1 MPDTLKKFG
10 RVLMLVAVVII
21 LGVTF
26 WYGWIFL
33 ERLFGVPLFLKRI
46 FIVVMALLFLGLI
59 LYELGDIFKKG

>member
-10 RVLMLVAVVII
+10 KVLVLVAVVII
-21 LGVTF
+21 LGVTA
-26 WYGWIFL
+26 WYGWMFL

-59 LYELGDIFKKG
+59 LYELGDIFKKE